1 MLFENSDL
9 LFPNG
14 TCLLVSLQADEWA
27 NIQCTWWPD
36 MLLGMLWYYRTEV
49 QDGHAYCPSVWLLW
63 DTAQTST
70 FFFLLAIL
78 IWSQHLEKKMFR
90 DSWHI
95 TVVPL
100 SLLDDVL
107 LGCSSSLLTFCFHR
121 LSSQEL
127 QGSLKAFLF
136 VVMEV
141 FLLCTD
147 CCDVADFPCTSLP
160 WWYGR
165 GYTSAGELTCQTLE
179 RSLLSS
185 PVPMP
190 KLAEWLE
197 SNTWKLLLG
206 LKWSHDEKLKF
217 SDGTKGHVQAWIKGH
232 AITRI
237 SYRGVPVLSM
247 AKQSMRLEKLVS
259 CY

>member
-100 SLLDDVL
+100 SLPDDVL

-147 CCDVADFPCTSLP
+147 LAFPVAMLLTSLVHP
-160 WWYGR
+160 CHG
-165 GYTSAGELTCQTLE
+165 GTGEVTQVQGNSPAKHSRDLCCPAQCLCPSWQSGWKATLE
-179 RSLLSS
+179 
-185 PVPMP
+185 
-190 KLAEWLE
+190 
-197 SNTWKLLLG
+197 
-206 LKWSHDEKLKF
+206 
-217 SDGTKGHVQAWIKGH
+217 
-232 AITRI
+232 
-237 SYRGVPVLSM
+237 SYYWV
-247 AKQSMRLEKLVS
+247 
-259 CY
+259 